1 MLKSIT
7 DPESHPSLHVV
18 KSLPPSVQQSARDD
32 GSARSAGGGSGGGG
46 SANDYLYMVR
56 APRRGVAIETARLA
70 REARE
75 RADDFEAAGLRPRP
89 IKSVAEIFAAQHHLA
104 AGASAGPGASP
115 MKKPTHLR
123 LTSLNLATGIPP
135 FSIGDSGAAV
145 AAADRKMTL
154 NVAPT
159 AAHSSSMARFAAALK
174 LPSQNGANRAAMP
187 PSSVAFAGLP
197 ATADSDDEAEEQARR
212 QDRPAP
218 AVTSAASAA
227 ASSLSPRP
235 SARSGP
241 GGGGGGGEAVV
252 VAGAAGSS
260 CCICTTTD
268 FVEPWISEC
277 AHICC
282 SECWGEWRTHA
293 AGMNSEQREENALW
307 QPSGLDWMAC
317 AQFPFR
323 SVMRVRTRCICS
335 SLSNRFDSAAC
346 LSL

>member
-1 MLKSIT
+1 MLLKIA

-18 KSLPPSVQQSARDD
+18 KSLPPSVQRSAGGSARDD
-32 GSARSAGGGSGGGG
+32 ASGRSAGGGGG
-46 SANDYLYMVR
+46 SGPASDYLYMVR

-89 IKSVAEIFAAQHHLA
+89 IKSVAEIFAAQHHLS
-104 AGASAGPGASP
+104 AGNATGPGASP

-123 LTSLNLATGIPP
+123 LTSLNLAPGVPA
-135 FSIGDSGAAV
+135 FSIGDSGAAAV
-145 AAADRKMTL
+145 AAADRKLTL

-159 AAHSSSMARFAAALK
+159 GAHSSSMARFAAALK
-174 LPSQNGANRAAMP
+174 LPSQSGANRAVMP

-212 QDRPAP
+212 QDRAP
-218 AVTSAASAA
+218 AASGNAAAAAVAA

-235 SARSGP
+235 SARAGP
-241 GGGGGGGEAVV
+241 GGGEAVV

-282 SECWGEWRTHA
+282 SECWG
-293 AGMNSEQREENALW
+293 Q
-307 QPSGLDWMAC
+307 
-317 AQFPFR
+317 
-323 SVMRVRTRCICS
+323 
-335 SLSNRFDSAAC
+335 
-346 LSL
+346 